1 MQSLICEIDLRGNH
15 GPAEMER
22 YRALA
27 DLTGAAVTLE
37 IITKGSLDPDA
48 ELSAVASAAA
58 GAGLKPAAVAVF
70 PAQDMVSVQPDAPW
84 PEMPS
89 FDETYAAAR
98 RAFPGA
104 RLGGGMAAYFTELN
118 RKRPPSK
125 PLDFVTHTTCPN
137 VHAADD
143 RSVMETNESIPFQI
157 LSTRA
162 FMGDHALSVSAQASS
177 DAGKIPMAGRRR
189 RTPTI
194 PAVA

>member
-1 MQSLICEIDLRGNH
+1 M
-15 GPAEMER
+15 
-22 YRALA
+22 
-27 DLTGAAVTLE
+27 
-37 IITKGSLDPDA
+37 
-48 ELSAVASAAA
+48 ASAAA

-84 PEMPS
+84 PEMPT
-89 FDETYAAAR
+89 FEETYAAAR

-104 RLGGGMAAYFTELN
+104 KLGGGMAAYFTELN
-118 RKRPPSK
+118 RKRPPSEA
-125 PLDFVTHTTCPN
+125 LDFVTHTTCPN

-143 RSVMETNESIPFQI
+143 RSVMETNEAIPFQI

-162 FMGDHALSVSAQASS
+162 FMGEACPTVSAQVSS
-177 DAGKIPMAGRRR
+177 DAGKTPTASRRR